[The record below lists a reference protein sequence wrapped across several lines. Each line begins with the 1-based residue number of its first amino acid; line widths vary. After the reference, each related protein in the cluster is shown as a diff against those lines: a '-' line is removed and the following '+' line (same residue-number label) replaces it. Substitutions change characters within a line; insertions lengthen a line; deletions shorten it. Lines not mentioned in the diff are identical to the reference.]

1 MKNQNLTASR
11 IIKTIKNNRNEIH
24 KYGVSKIGLFGSFA
38 KGSQHKRSDL
48 DFIVEFKEP
57 SFDNF
62 ISLVNYLERLF
73 GKKVEVL
80 TPAGI
85 DSIRVKSVARDIRRS
100 VIYV

>member
-1 MKNQNLTASR
+1 MKNQNLTANR
-11 IIKTIKNNRNEIH
+11 IIKTIESHRAEIR
-24 KYGVSKIGLFGSFA
+24 KYGVNKIGLFGSFA